1 MVLVVKNLLAD
12 AGDVRNTGSIP
23 GSRRSPGG
31 DLLAW
36 KISWTEDPGGLKSTG
51 SQRVGHN

>member
-1 MVLVVKNLLAD
+1 MLVVKNPLAD

-23 GSRRSPGG
+23 GSRRSPVG
-31 DLLAW
+31 DLLDW
-36 KISWTEDPGGLKSTG
+36 KISWTEEPGGLESTV